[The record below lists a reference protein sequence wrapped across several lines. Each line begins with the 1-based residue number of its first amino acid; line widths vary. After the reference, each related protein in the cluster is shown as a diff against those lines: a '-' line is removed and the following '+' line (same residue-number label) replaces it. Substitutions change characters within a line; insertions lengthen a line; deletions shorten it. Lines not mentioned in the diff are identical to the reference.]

1 MIEAH
6 TPTCL
11 DRRPPGGT
19 GGSDSSRISGPMFTL
34 LAGACFMCVDTSA
47 HAAADAQA
55 WLAVGASVSPVA
67 RIESMNVPGTIRIG
81 EADVVRGYVDIDV
94 PVELR
99 VFGNDGGYLVDFI
112 PAANWLAGFTVKGL
126 GAEVDLP
133 SQGGTLAR
141 RLRDTTREVLS
152 LRLRLRLSAGVVPA
166 SYAWPLHLAVHPL
179 PGRTSP

>member
-11 DRRPPGGT
+11 DRRPPGSMGR
-19 GGSDSSRISGPMFTL
+19 SVSSRMSGPTL
-34 LAGACFMCVDTSA
+34 TLIAGACLICVDTSA
-47 HAAADAQA
+47 HAAANAQA
-55 WLAVGASVSPVA
+55 WLAVGASVNPVA
-67 RIESMNVPGTIRIG
+67 RIEAMSVPGTMRIG
-81 EADVVRGYVDIDV
+81 EADVDRGYVDIDV
-94 PVELR
+94 PTELR
-99 VFGNDGGYLVDFI
+99 VFGNDGGYLVDLI
-112 PAANWLAGFTVKGL
+112 PAAKWLSGFTVNGL

-152 LRLRLRLSAGVVPA
+152 LRLRLRLAAGVVPA

-179 PGRTSP
+179 PGRIWP